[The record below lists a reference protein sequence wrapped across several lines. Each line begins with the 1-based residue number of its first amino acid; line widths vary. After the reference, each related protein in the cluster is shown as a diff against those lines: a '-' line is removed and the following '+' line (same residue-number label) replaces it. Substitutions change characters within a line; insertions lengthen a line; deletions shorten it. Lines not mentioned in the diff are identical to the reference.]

1 MGLKFMKKK
10 QAGIQPT
17 SSTLSDAQTR
27 MDKNGNV
34 EIVAKNFTM
43 TTNQSSKLSKKEAA
57 GTVNAAS
64 TTEAWTCWGCGHES
78 TTEIC
83 PVCGKKKTKN

>member
-27 MDKNGNV
+27 MDKDGNV

-43 TTNQSSKLSKKEAA
+43 TTNQTSKLSKKVAA
-57 GTVNAAS
+57 TPSSNEG
-64 TTEAWTCWGCGHES
+64 TTETWTCWGCGHVT

-83 PVCGKKKTKN
+83 PICGKKKTN